1 MGHARAAKHAAVKRA
16 THARLRP
23 PYISPVLR
31 NTVMPIAAE
40 NIAAEPGVRDYVQV
54 QLTLFASLFS
64 PHLLEQMQPQLE
76 ESRERKEKE
85 Q

>member
-16 THARLRP
+16 TRARLRP

-40 NIAAEPGVRDYVQV
+40 NMAPNVVMPTMLAAA
-54 QLTLFASLFS
+54 TSL
-64 PHLLEQMQPQLE
+64 PPMALAIT
-76 ESRERKEKE
+76 
-85 Q
+85 